1 MSELREGR
9 KVRTFNLSGK
19 QPDLV
24 NHSFIYEAVISME
37 PSYGGLA
44 PWIKS
49 AQGGRTVLVNMVHV
63 ESIEFW
69 PEEDGDG

>member
-9 KVRTFNLSGK
+9 KVRTFNLPGK
-19 QPDLV
+19 QADLV

-37 PSYGGLA
+37 PSHGGLA
-44 PWIKS
+44 AWIKS
-49 AQGGRTVLVNMVHV
+49 VQGGRTVLVNMAHV

-69 PEEDGDG
+69 PEEGDDG